1 MKPKPGK
8 DTTRKVNQ
16 RQISLMNKNEKK
28 KKPQQNSSKLNDIL
42 DESYTL
48 IKWDLLQ
55 RWTHDSPSNQ

>member
-1 MKPKPGK
+1 
-8 DTTRKVNQ
+8 
-16 RQISLMNKNEKK
+16 MNKNEKK